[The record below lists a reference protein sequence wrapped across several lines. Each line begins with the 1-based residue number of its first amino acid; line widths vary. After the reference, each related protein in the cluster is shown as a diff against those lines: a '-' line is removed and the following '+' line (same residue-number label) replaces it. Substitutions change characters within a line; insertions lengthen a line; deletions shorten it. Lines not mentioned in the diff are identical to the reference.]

1 MRPTRR
7 RAAAAHSRGG
17 ARRAADASRA
27 PRRPARARRPARRHP
42 AAAGRPQGEQVR
54 RLRRAP
60 SGAVGGQL
68 TALVGGCPGPG
79 ASRGVV
85 LQPPSL
91 VSWGIRVWPRS
102 VRAQQPRGRP
112 GRVNRGTGHCMTV
125 REGRALRAGRC
136 VGSGREAT
144 WKDTAA
150 NMPPGGRSTIGSSL
164 TSVLWAVAA
173 LGRGAGLAS
182 GPLRSTG
189 ARAHG
194 VGQARFE
201 AGPCPRLALNWMFTT
216 R

>member
-1 MRPTRR
+1 M
-7 RAAAAHSRGG
+7 
-17 ARRAADASRA
+17 
-27 PRRPARARRPARRHP
+27 
-42 AAAGRPQGEQVR
+42 
-54 RLRRAP
+54 
-60 SGAVGGQL
+60 
-68 TALVGGCPGPG
+68 
-79 ASRGVV
+79 
-85 LQPPSL
+85 
-91 VSWGIRVWPRS
+91 
-102 VRAQQPRGRP
+102 
-112 GRVNRGTGHCMTV
+112 
-125 REGRALRAGRC
+125 
-136 VGSGREAT
+136 GSGREAT